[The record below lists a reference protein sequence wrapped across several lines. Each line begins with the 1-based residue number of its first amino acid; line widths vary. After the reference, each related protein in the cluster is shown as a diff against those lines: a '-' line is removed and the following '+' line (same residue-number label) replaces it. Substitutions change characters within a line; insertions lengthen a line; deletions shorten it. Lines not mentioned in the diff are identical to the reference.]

1 MTREKAV
8 AREPVPDRAA
18 HVRKWSALH
27 QGHDPSQTPFVVLWL
42 AFVHVLARPLVR
54 RGVAPDTVT
63 LAGTVV
69 SILVPL
75 AAVSTAVG
83 VDRRLAALAMSV
95 LVVISGIADNLDGAV
110 AALAD
115 RSSRWGFVL
124 DSVCDRIA
132 DVAYLIGLWA
142 LGAPGPLVAAAGALT
157 GFQEY
162 ARARG
167 IAAGLTEVGV
177 ITVAERPTRVL
188 VAALFAFAAVVIP
201 GRDDARIA
209 DWATAGAAVWTAVH
223 VAGLAQVWRWLR
235 RSLRPGRS
243 AGP

>member
-1 MTREKAV
+1 MAKQTA
-8 AREPVPDRAA
+8 ARKPLPDRAA
-18 HVRKWSALH
+18 HLRRWSALH

-42 AFVHVLARPLVR
+42 AFVHVLARPLAR

-63 LAGTVV
+63 VAGTVV
-69 SILVPL
+69 SVLAPL
-75 AAVSTAVG
+75 AAASTAIG
-83 VDRRLAALAMSV
+83 VDQRFAAFAMSL

-132 DVAYLIGLWA
+132 DVAYLVGLWA
-142 LGAPGPLVAAAGALT
+142 LGAPGLLVAAAGALT

-201 GRDDARIA
+201 GRDDLRIA

-223 VAGLAQVWRWLR
+223 VVGLVQVWRWLR
-235 RSLRPGRS
+235 RSLKPGR
-243 AGP
+243 